1 MRDQNENMKKKVYRR
16 SMLLSIISVPM
27 MLVASFSRESMVCL
41 IIVIVYIMLLLLN
54 GISCLPLL
62 KEFMG
67 RKNKTK

>member
-27 MLVASFSRESMVCL
+27 MLVASFSRESIVCL
-41 IIVIVYIMLLLLN
+41 IIVAVYLVLLLLN

-62 KEFMG
+62 KEFMS

>member
-1 MRDQNENMKKKVYRR
+1 MRDQNENMKKNVYRR

>member
-1 MRDQNENMKKKVYRR
+1 MRDQNENMKKNVYRR

-41 IIVIVYIMLLLLN
+41 IIVIVYLVLLLLN

>member
-1 MRDQNENMKKKVYRR
+1 MRDQNENMKTKVYRR

-27 MLVASFSRESMVCL
+27 MLVASFAQESIVCL
-41 IIVIVYIMLLLLN
+41 IIVTVYIVLLLLN

-67 RKNKTK
+67 RNNKTK

>member
-1 MRDQNENMKKKVYRR
+1 MRDQNENMKKNVYRR

-27 MLVASFSRESMVCL
+27 MLVASLSRESMVCL
-41 IIVIVYIMLLLLN
+41 IIVIVYLVLLLLN

>member
-41 IIVIVYIMLLLLN
+41 IIVIVYLVLLLLN

>member
-27 MLVASFSRESMVCL
+27 MLVASFSRESIVCL
-41 IIVIVYIMLLLLN
+41 IIVAVYLVLLLLN

-67 RKNKTK
+67 RNNKTK